1 MEAIYHIPAMLR
13 ETIEGLAVKPGGV
26 YVDVTFGGGGHSRA
40 ILERLT
46 NPTPASKPHLYS
58 FDQDIEAYENVQRDD
73 VRCTKE
79 SRITSGTTD
88 KTINGGNNAAER
100 DKEENK
106 EGHLYSFDQDI
117 EAFNNSQL
125 TIHNSQSEDGDEG
138 FVNNPRWTFVHSN
151 FRYLKNWMDYYG
163 VKEIDGLLADLGVS
177 FHHFDCPERGF
188 SFRFSASLD
197 MRMNQT
203 AKRTAADIINTY
215 SEEDLA
221 RIFWLYGEMKNG
233 RGIARNIC
241 KARLQKPILRT
252 EELIEAAF
260 KLKVESLKLKE
271 VEELRF
277 HPRPLPPHEGEGGR
291 ITSGT
296 TDKTINGGKN
306 AAEQDKERDSAE
318 YRREQDKEKGAGL
331 KTREQNE
338 EDGNPPSMA
347 DTRELEIPAQYKKD
361 LARLFQALRIEVND
375 EMGALREMLVAAR
388 DLLKPGGRIAILT
401 YHSLEDRLVKNFLR
415 SGNLE
420 GNIEKDF
427 YGNAITPFDVI
438 EKGRTAS
445 DDEVE
450 RNPRS
455 RSAKLRV
462 GRKK

>member
-1 MEAIYHIPAMLR
+1 MQKVQKVQHKKIYMEAIYHIPAMLK
-13 ETIEGLAVKPGGV
+13 ETIEGLAIKPGGV

-40 ILERLT
+40 ILERMDANVQRDDVRCT
-46 NPTPASKPHLYS
+46 KESGHLYS

-73 VRCTKE
+73 VRCTK
-79 SRITSGTTD
+79 
-88 KTINGGNNAAER
+88 
-100 DKEENK
+100 
-106 EGHLYSFDQDI
+106 
-117 EAFNNSQL
+117 
-125 TIHNSQSEDGDEG
+125 DEG
-138 FVNNPRWTFVHSN
+138 VFVNNPNWTFVHSN
-151 FRYLKNWMDYYG
+151 FRYLRNWMDYYG

-188 SFRFSASLD
+188 SFRFSAPLD

-203 AKRTAADIINTY
+203 AKRTAADIVNSY
-215 SEEDLA
+215 SEEELA

-241 KARLQKPILRT
+241 KARSQKPILRT
-252 EELIEAAF
+252 EELIEAA
-260 KLKVESLKLKE
+260 L
-271 VEELRF
+271 
-277 HPRPLPPHEGEGGR
+277 H
-291 ITSGT
+291 IQ
-296 TDKTINGGKN
+296 I
-306 AAEQDKERDSAE
+306 
-318 YRREQDKEKGAGL
+318 
-331 KTREQNE
+331 
-338 EDGNPPSMA
+338 NPPCMA
-347 DTRELEIPAQYKKD
+347 DTKEMEIPAQYKKD

-420 GNIEKDF
+420 GTIEKDF

-438 EKGRTAS
+438 EKGRVAS
-445 DDEVE
+445 EDEVE

-462 GRKK
+462 AERKAKP

>member
-1 MEAIYHIPAMLR
+1 MEAIYHIPAMLQ
-13 ETIEGLAVKPGGV
+13 ETIEGLAIKPGGV

-40 ILERLT
+40 ILEK
-46 NPTPASKPHLYS
+46 NCGHLFS
-58 FDQDIEAYENVQRDD
+58 FDQDKDAL
-73 VRCTKE
+73 
-79 SRITSGTTD
+79 
-88 KTINGGNNAAER
+88 NNAI
-100 DKEENK
+100 K
-106 EGHLYSFDQDI
+106 
-117 EAFNNSQL
+117 
-125 TIHNSQSEDGDEG
+125 DE
-138 FVNNPRWTFVHSN
+138 RWTFVHSN
-151 FRYLKNWMDYYG
+151 FRYLRNWMDYYG

-188 SFRFSASLD
+188 SFRFSAPLD

-215 SEEDLA
+215 SEEELA

-241 KARLQKPILRT
+241 KARSQKPILRT
-252 EELIEAAF
+252 EELIEAALNLPLA
-260 KLKVESLKLKE
+260 KLA
-271 VEELRF
+271 
-277 HPRPLPPHEGEGGR
+277 
-291 ITSGT
+291 GT
-296 TDKTINGGKN
+296 EHREAQGKG
-306 AAEQDKERDSAE
+306 D
-318 YRREQDKEKGAGL
+318 AGL

-338 EDGNPPSMA
+338 GKNPPSMA

-420 GNIEKDF
+420 GKIEKDF

-445 DDEVE
+445 EDEVE

-462 GRKK
+462 AERKAKP